1 MGRWQIGFEY
11 PLYWSLAALLPFVW
25 WLGRQSLAGLGPW
38 RQWTAILLRCSV
50 LTLIIAALAGVQWIW
65 ISDRL
70 TVIYLLDQSDS
81 IPTAKRQMMLRYAI
95 ESTKSHRKASRQD
108 RAGLIIF
115 GREASIE
122 FPPLDE
128 NLPPIDQP
136 ESYLG
141 KSDATNLESAL
152 KLAQASFPENSARRV
167 VVLTDGNE
175 TLGTAAVTAK
185 RLTDD
190 GIGIDIVPIRLDSG
204 AEVLVEKIDIPGQV
218 RQGQPVDARVV
229 LQRYTEGESNTP
241 VDGRLRV
248 TRRVG
253 DQTETIADGP
263 VTLDQEINVFPIPH
277 RVDKPA
283 GYTYEAEFIPDSAK
297 SDSIPQNNRATA
309 FTYARGKGR
318 VMLIENADRV
328 GEYDLLVEA
337 LRRSEIEVEVR
348 NTSNLFTSLIEL
360 QGYDSVILAGVSRSV
375 GEDATK
381 IQSFSD
387 DQIESLVRS
396 VQQFG
401 TGILMLGGPEA
412 FGAGGWTNTKL
423 EEAMPVDFQIKN
435 TKLNA
440 VGALAMVMHA
450 SEMAQGNYWQKSIAK
465 AALTALGPMDYC
477 GVVQFDMMGNSWM
490 WGGRHGM
497 LTVGPNRDVMRA
509 RISSMVPGDMPDFDP
524 SLKMALNSLTTTP
537 ASVKHMIVISDGDP
551 DPPSPQVIQGFISEG
566 IKISTVA
573 VGTHGPAGS
582 TRLQDISIATGGM
595 YYKADSPKVLPQI
608 FMREARRVARPL
620 IYEPQGGIQPKIAFP
635 HETLTGIGSDLPP
648 LKGFVLTQKKENA
661 LVEVPLLS
669 PTPDEPINASLLAMW
684 TYGLGRT
691 AVFTSDAGKVW
702 ASQWTNWT
710 KYDQFFSQLVRWTM
724 RPTVEEGKYQVAT
737 QMRDGKVQVIVTA
750 MDKQDRLLNFLEM
763 TGTAVG
769 PDLQPFTLT
778 LKQKAPGRYVGE
790 FEINESGAYILNII
804 PAAGQAPLTTG
815 VTVPFSDEYRVRQT
829 NKRLLDEIANLTPV
843 GGSIGTISEP
853 LEIDSL
859 KKLLASDPFRND
871 LQRAR
876 SLEDIW
882 PWAVLLG
889 SVLFFGDVFVRR
901 VSIDAT
907 APFRWLRTKWSSRES
922 SADVDRRTRLER
934 LRTSKSDVAEEL
946 DKQRA
951 STSFSPDVAE
961 ESNQAS
967 SAVDQFTVV
976 SAEPRVETRPDSAAG
991 TMNTNKDDT
1000 SYTARLL
1007 EAKRRAQSKKDS

>member
-11 PLYWSLAALLPFVW
+11 PIYWGLAALLPFVW
-25 WLGRQSLAGLGPW
+25 WLGKRSLAGLGPW
-38 RQWTAILLRCSV
+38 RQWLAILLRCSV
-50 LTLIIAALAGVQWIW
+50 LLLVIAALAGIQWIW
-65 ISDRL
+65 INDRL

-81 IPTAKRQMMLRYAI
+81 IPAAKRQLMLRYAI
-95 ESTKSHRKASRQD
+95 ESTKSHRQANRQD

-128 NLPPIDQP
+128 NLPPIEQP

-185 RLTDD
+185 RLSDD
-190 GIGIDIVPIRLDSG
+190 GIGIDVVPIRLDST

-229 LQRYTEGESNTP
+229 LQRYTEDASNVP
-241 VDGRLRV
+241 VEGRLRV

-253 DQTETIADGP
+253 DRTETIADSP
-263 VTLDQEINVFPIPH
+263 LTLDQDVNVFPIPH
-277 RVDKPA
+277 TIDQPA
-283 GYTYEAEFIPDSAK
+283 GYTYEAEFIPDSPK
-297 SDSIPQNNRATA
+297 SDSIPQNNRTTA

-318 VMLIENADRV
+318 VMLIENIDRV
-328 GEYDLLVEA
+328 GEYELLVEA
-337 LRRSEIEVEVR
+337 LRRNKIEVEVR
-348 NTSNLFTSLIEL
+348 NTGNLFSSLIEL

-381 IQSFSD
+381 VQSFSD
-387 DQIESLVRS
+387 EQIESLVRS

-401 TGILMLGGPEA
+401 TGLLMLGGPEA
-412 FGAGGWTNTKL
+412 FGAGGWANTKL

-435 TKLNA
+435 AKLNA

-465 AALTALGPMDYC
+465 SALNALGPMDYC
-477 GVVQFDMMGNSWM
+477 GVVQYDVTGNNWM
-490 WGGRHGM
+490 WGGRQGM
-497 LTVGPNRDVMRA
+497 LQVGPNREVMRA
-509 RISSMVPGDMPDFDP
+509 RMGSMTPGDMPDFDS
-524 SLKMALNSLTTTP
+524 SLRMALNSLSTTP
-537 ASVKHMIVISDGDP
+537 ASIKHMIVISDGDP
-551 DPPSPQVIQGFISEG
+551 TPPNPQLLKGYISAG

-582 TRLQDISIATGGM
+582 TLLQSIAVDTGGM
-595 YYKADSPKVLPQI
+595 YYQASNPKLLPQI

-620 IYEPQGGIQPKIAFP
+620 VFEPPGGVQPQVTFQ
-635 HETLTGIGSDLPP
+635 HETLTGIGKDFPP
-648 LKGFVLTQKKENA
+648 LRGFVLTQKKENA

-669 PTPDEPINASLLAMW
+669 PSPDEPINASLLAMW

-702 ASQWTNWT
+702 ASEWASWT

-737 QMRDGKVQVIVTA
+737 QMRDGKVQVVVTA
-750 MDKQDRLLNFLEM
+750 MDKDDRLVDFLEM
-763 TGTAVG
+763 SGTAVG
-769 PDLQPFTLT
+769 PDLQPFSVT
-778 LKQKAPGRYVGE
+778 LKQKAPGRYLGE
-790 FEINESGAYILNII
+790 FEINASGAYILNII
-804 PAAGQAPLTTG
+804 PAPGQAPLTTG

-829 NKRLLDEIANLTPV
+829 NRRLLDQIAGLTPV
-843 GGSIGTISEP
+843 GGSIGKISEP
-853 LEIDSL
+853 LESESL
-859 KKLLASDPFRND
+859 SKIVASDPFRND
-871 LQRAR
+871 LQKAR
-876 SLEDIW
+876 SLEDVW

-889 SVLFFGDVFVRR
+889 SVLFFGDVFIRR
-901 VSIDAT
+901 VSVDPMI
-907 APFRWLRTKWSSRES
+907 PFRWLRNRLSHRES
-922 SADVDRRTRLER
+922 SADADRRTRLER
-934 LRTSKSDVAEEL
+934 LRSSKSDVADEL

-951 STSFSPDVAE
+951 SVSFVAE
-961 ESNQAS
+961 ATDESRDSA
-967 SAVDQFTVV
+967 SAVDSFSVA
-976 SAEPRVETRPDSAAG
+976 SLEPPNGSRPDSGAG
-991 TMNTNKDDT
+991 SMSTNQEDT

-1007 EAKRRAQSKKDS
+1007 EAKRRAQTKKDS